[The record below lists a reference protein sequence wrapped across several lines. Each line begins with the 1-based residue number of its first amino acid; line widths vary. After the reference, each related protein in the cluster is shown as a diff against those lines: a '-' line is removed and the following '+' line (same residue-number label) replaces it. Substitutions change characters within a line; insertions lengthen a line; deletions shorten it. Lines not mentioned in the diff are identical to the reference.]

1 MLRRAASTLQMLRVL
16 TTLDFCHACEQHNS
30 PVQHRLAANHP
41 QRQLFVYSVGTH
53 CSDVVLTHA
62 SRHGTAAPSN
72 MQKCV
77 ICVMHGL
84 HDIDSLG
91 TGTGPHQAANAGRL
105 AHCPRRGGNA
115 TARLIVC
122 STTLTS
128 TAVSDLP
135 GQTKKRGVKLPAWVL
150 SRALQ
155 HSYPDLSLI
164 SAKPTAGRYGENVAT
179 SRRHR
184 SWVRILELKYAPDLD
199 ARHRAMAQHDALRKP
214 LLAAGWGRVTI
225 HPVIIGNAGTITAE
239 TVAAFEHLDIDI
251 TLAKHIAISSIRH
264 TAKIKRA
271 RLSRGAGK
279 PQEAEQAGGSGPQAD
294 PDPGQSAAHAQQHA
308 APDTTTAN
316 PLADGHPSQD
326 PSGEASTPP
335 SDNAMLPM
343 ALSDTACAPT
353 CNASPALMPEPDQWQ
368 TVVRRKR
375 PKGASQRATTLAETE
390 PIVCSRPDRAC
401 KRSRG
406 SYAILADLD
415 EDESAVDTAAPTAQ
429 RGQVRK
435 RQQTLL
441 PAMPET
447 LAALPMAPAAAGHET
462 SQRNE
467 APTPPL
473 LCDRA
478 ILSPA
483 PRAPA
488 LQATDKA
495 ALSRT

>member
-1 MLRRAASTLQMLRVL
+1 M
-16 TTLDFCHACEQHNS
+16 
-30 PVQHRLAANHP
+30 
-41 QRQLFVYSVGTH
+41 
-53 CSDVVLTHA
+53 
-62 SRHGTAAPSN
+62 
-72 MQKCV
+72 
-77 ICVMHGL
+77 
-84 HDIDSLG
+84 
-91 TGTGPHQAANAGRL
+91 
-105 AHCPRRGGNA
+105 
-115 TARLIVC
+115 
-122 STTLTS
+122 
-128 TAVSDLP
+128 SDLP

-184 SWVRILELKYAPDLD
+184 SWVRILELKYAPDLELRH
-199 ARHRAMAQHDALRKP
+199 ARHRAMAQHDALKKS

-239 TVAAFEHLDIDI
+239 TLTAFEHLGIDKASAI
-251 TLAKHIAISSIRH
+251 TLAKSIAISSIRH

-271 RLSRGAGK
+271 RLSHGAGK
-279 PQEAEQAGGSGPQAD
+279 PQDAEQAGGSSPQAD
-294 PDPGQSAAHAQQHA
+294 PDPGPSAAHVDQPA
-308 APDTTTAN
+308 APKTTSAN
-316 PLADGHPSQD
+316 PLANGHPSQD
-326 PSGEASTPP
+326 PSGEASAPP
-335 SDNAMLPM
+335 ADNVMLPM
-343 ALSDTACAPT
+343 ALSDAACAPA

-375 PKGASQRATTLAETE
+375 PNLKGASQPATTLAETE

-401 KRSRG
+401 KRPRG

-429 RGQVRK
+429 RGQKRN
-435 RQQTLL
+435 RQQTPL

-462 SQRNE
+462 SQRDE

-478 ILSPA
+478 IPSPA

-495 ALSRT
+495 ALSRTRKKLKQTQATAIAQPARPKQQPLPQQTQPPQPCSKRKASSQQISQPETRSTRQRFCPRVFDPSDPTARAGYIYKRGISPDMQSSLPFETG